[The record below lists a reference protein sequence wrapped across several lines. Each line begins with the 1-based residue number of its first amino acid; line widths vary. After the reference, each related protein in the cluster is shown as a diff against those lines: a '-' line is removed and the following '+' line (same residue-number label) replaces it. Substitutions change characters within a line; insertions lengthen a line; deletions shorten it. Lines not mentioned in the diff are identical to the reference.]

1 MKKSWDIAT
10 TDPMKK
16 PTAMELWNFRII
28 IVPPMLNTRSISADQ
43 IDANPSARVR
53 VDMTTKLS
61 NVRIAVTAKIEYL
74 IEQAS

>member
-1 MKKSWDIAT
+1 MKNNCDMAT
-10 TDPMKK
+10 TDPMKN

-28 IVPPMLNTRSISADQ
+28 IVPPMLNTRSINADQ

-53 VDMTTKLS
+53 VDITTKLS

-74 IEQAS
+74 MQCES

>member
-1 MKKSWDIAT
+1 MKKSWDVAT

-28 IVPPMLNTRSISADQ
+28 IVPPMLKTTSMREDQ
-43 IDANPSARVR
+43 IDANPSARDR
-53 VDMTTKLS
+53 VDMMMKLS

-74 IEQAS
+74 

>member
-1 MKKSWDIAT
+1 MKNSCDMAT
-10 TDPMKK
+10 TDPMKN

-43 IDANPSARVR
+43 MDANPSAKVR
-53 VDMTTKLS
+53 VDMTMKLS

-74 IEQAS
+74 MR